1 MAGLVL
7 HRLRLRVKPLVPR
20 RLRPLA
26 TRLAGRV
33 LVLALAGDA
42 VSCPCCGVHL
52 RRFAAYPS
60 LYCPRC
66 GSYERHRLLALLLD
80 RRPDLLAPPLALLQ
94 VSPDRPLEPLLARD
108 GIDRVS
114 IDLDDTTVDLR
125 MDVEQLSF
133 EDGSF
138 DAVLALHVLDAV
150 GDQRRALAELRRVV
164 RPRGLALFQVAVLE
178 QPRLAADLARSG
190 FEVEQIVRAADFG
203 PEAIVRHAL
212 LEAEETYV
220 CRRAD

>member
-7 HRLRLRVKPLVPR
+7 HRLRLRLKPFVPR

-33 LVLALAGDA
+33 VARALAGDA
-42 VSCPCCGVHL
+42 VSCPCCGVSL
-52 RRFAAYPS
+52 KRFTAYPS

-66 GSYERHRLLALLLD
+66 GSYERHRLLALLLE
-80 RRPDLLAPPLALLQ
+80 RRPELLAPPLRLLQ

-114 IDLDDTTVDLR
+114 IDLDDTTVDLQ
-125 MDVEQLSF
+125 MDVENLTF
-133 EDGSF
+133 EDASF

-150 GDQRRALAELRRVV
+150 GDQRRALAELRRVL
-164 RPRGLALFQVAVLE
+164 RPRGLAVFQVAVPE
-178 QPRLAADLARSG
+178 QPRLVSNLTASG
-190 FEVEQIVRAADFG
+190 FDPEIVHASDFG
-203 PEAIVRHAL
+203 ADAL
-212 LEAEETYV
+212 HRYALNAAEETYI
-220 CRRAD
+220 CRKLD

>member
-7 HRLRLRVKPLVPR
+7 HRLRLRVKPLVPH

-33 LVLALAGDA
+33 LTRAHAGDA
-42 VSCPCCGVHL
+42 VSCPCCGVSL
-52 RRFAAYPS
+52 KRFAAYPS

-66 GSYERHRLLALLLD
+66 GSYERHRLLALLFA
-80 RRPDLLAPPLALLQ
+80 RRPDLLAPPLRLLQ

-114 IDLDDTTVDLR
+114 IDLDDTTVNLQ
-125 MDVEQLSF
+125 MDVENLTF
-133 EDGSF
+133 EDASF

-150 GDQRRALAELRRVV
+150 GDQRRALAELHRVL
-164 RPRGLALFQVAVLE
+164 RPSGLAVFQVAVLE
-178 QPRLAADLARSG
+178 QPRLVADLAPAG
-190 FEVEQIVRAADFG
+190 LELEAIVRAADFG
-203 PEAIVRHAL
+203 PEAILKHAL

-220 CRRAD
+220 CRKPS